1 MTEGSRLR
9 AAIVSVGNELLYGET
24 VDTNA
29 AWLGRALSG
38 WGIDVARR
46 FTVGDV
52 EDDIDHALA
61 LALDA
66 ADLVILT
73 GGLGP
78 TPDDL
83 TKSVVARHFDRA
95 LVVDEEVREEL
106 RRHFRSAGY
115 DDVPELS
122 RGQAEI
128 PEGATALANPSG
140 TAPGILLE
148 DDGKRI
154 VLLPGVPRELK
165 DIVSGDL
172 RPVLADLSSGGGD
185 PTHHRV
191 VHTTGLAETSLAER
205 LEPRLEELPDEVT
218 GGIDLAYL
226 PDLLGVDLRFTIHGG
241 STEDADE
248 RFDRLL
254 RELDQ
259 VLGPW
264 RFEAESGDVAEAV
277 VCELRERGWT
287 LAVAESCTGGLVGK
301 RMTDHA
307 GSSDVFVGGVIAYS
321 NPVKI
326 EEAGVSSADL
336 ASQGAVSEAVAR
348 QLAARIAERLGTE
361 TGIGLTGIAGPGGG
375 SDEKPVGTVWIAT
388 SVQGEVEAKRHGFS
402 GDRSAVRERAA
413 QAALAGLYRRLAAR
427 REGG

>member
-1 MTEGSRLR
+1 MSEGSEVR

-29 AWLGRALSG
+29 AWLGRELSG
-38 WGIDVARR
+38 WGIDVGRR

-52 EDDIDHALA
+52 EEDIDHALA

-83 TKSVVARHFDRA
+83 TKSVVARHFHRV
-95 LVVDEEVREEL
+95 LVVDEDVQEEL

-148 DDGKRI
+148 DDGKHV
-154 VLLPGVPRELK
+154 VLLPGVPGELK
-165 DIVSGDL
+165 DIVSGEL
-172 RPVLADLSSGGGD
+172 QPVLAELSGGSRGRI
-185 PTHHRV
+185 HHRV

-205 LEPRLEELPDEVT
+205 LEPRLDELPEDVT

-226 PDLLGVDLRFTIHGG
+226 PDVRGVDLRFTLRGG
-241 STEDADE
+241 TAEEADE
-248 RFDRLL
+248 RFEDLL
-254 RELDQ
+254 RELDE

-277 VCELRERGWT
+277 VDELRHRGWT

-326 EEAGVSSADL
+326 EEVGVSASDL
-336 ASQGAVSEAVAR
+336 ASRGAVSEPVAR
-348 QLAARIAERLGTE
+348 QLAQGVAERLGTDA
-361 TGIGLTGIAGPGGG
+361 GIGITGIAGPGGG
-375 SDEKPVGTVWIAT
+375 SDEKPVGTVWIAL
-388 SVQGEVEAKRHGFS
+388 SVRGAVEARRHNFS
-402 GDRSAVRERAA
+402 GDRSAIRERAA
-413 QAALAGLYRRLAAR
+413 QAALAGLYRRLVDR
-427 REGG
+427 HDGG